1 LKKKRLYSR
10 KRRNYSD
17 EELVLGIKEKNN
29 EVLSYLYLEYYDKLS
44 EYIVKGENLNEEDA
58 KDIFQDT
65 MIIVWENILNN
76 KVNLKNKF
84 ITYFFGISRI
94 LLMERLK
101 LEYKINKDRSKETD
115 PDQVSIEPE
124 EIISPLYPIT
134 EIEIQSDKEI
144 IFQLFSKHFYNLKE
158 DCKNVIKMFYA
169 GIPYEE
175 IARRMGYKNETYAKN
190 KKRRCKDYL
199 QDSIFNDRLY
209 KLMIK

>member
-1 LKKKRLYSR
+1 MRLYSR

-17 EELVLGIKEKNN
+17 EELVQGIKEKNN
-29 EVLSYLYLEYYDKLS
+29 EILSYIYREYYDKVS
-44 EYIVKGENLNEEDA
+44 EFIVKGESLNEDDA

-65 MIIVWENILNN
+65 MIIVWENISID
-76 KVNLKNKF
+76 KVHLKNKF

-94 LLMERLK
+94 LLMERLR
-101 LEYKINKDRSKETD
+101 LEYRNNKDRLKETD

-144 IFQLFSKHFYNLKE
+144 IFQIFSRHFFNLKD
-158 DCKNVIKMFYA
+158 DCKNVLKMFFA

-175 IARRMGYKNETYAKN
+175 IAHRMGYKNETYAKN
-190 KKRRCKDYL
+190 KKKRCKDYL

-209 KLMIK
+209 KLLIR